1 MIEFEWQYQ
10 RRERWGRGYSL
21 HPCTPHPFGQD
32 AVFISQS
39 SQRSQCNGDFPLS
52 RCSSNCSSR
61 ASINCACRCRLVYLR
76 CVIECTGGG
85 ERAGGRGISSS
96 SILSSTST
104 PFRQHVRIYFF
115 HLPAMNTR
123 LIRLLCAP
131 LSFPFSAMIE
141 RELSFTI

>member
-10 RRERWGRGYSL
+10 WRGGYL
-21 HPCTPHPFGQD
+21 IHPCTLHPLGQD

-39 SQRSQCNGDFPLS
+39 SQRSQCNGDFSFEPLQLKLQFA
-52 RCSSNCSSR
+52 C
-61 ASINCACRCRLVYLR
+61 INQLCLQMLPCICGVSLSVQT
-76 CVIECTGGG
+76 VGGNG
-85 ERAGGRGISSS
+85 ERGISSS
-96 SILSSTST
+96 SISSSTST

-115 HLPAMNTR
+115 HLQAMNTR

>member
-10 RRERWGRGYSL
+10 SREGGRGYSL

-85 ERAGGRGISSS
+85 ERAGGGYIIVFNLVFNFNS
-96 SILSSTST
+96 
-104 PFRQHVRIYFF
+104 FRQHVRIYFF

>member
-10 RRERWGRGYSL
+10 RREGGGGYSL
-21 HPCTPHPFGQD
+21 HPCTQHPFGQD

-76 CVIECTGGG
+76 CVIECPGGG
-85 ERAGGRGISSS
+85 ERAGGGYIIVFNLVFNFYSFSTTCADLFLSLASNEYAAYSIIVRPAFIS
-96 SILSSTST
+96 
-104 PFRQHVRIYFF
+104 FQRDD
-115 HLPAMNTR
+115 
-123 LIRLLCAP
+123 
-131 LSFPFSAMIE
+131 
-141 RELSFTI
+141 